1 MSRRTGIIGT
11 LVLAL
16 VVALAVVW
24 WISRPGA
31 VEPMMRFYA
40 AQETIDAE
48 TAAVEIIEDALPKPA
63 ELSTEAAD
71 MRSSRSC
78 DSDEYDAAPDD
89 EGRERYSMRWSA
101 PAITEAEVEDVFNEI
116 AAGLVK
122 LDGASV
128 SSAFAMGAKEVTA
141 EWVFRRGLPEEFD
154 LSEFHRYQVVVFV
167 GPGIVGLDFE
177 GPCIALD
184 WRVGSASG

>member
-116 AAGLVK
+116 AAGLV
-122 LDGASV
+122 
-128 SSAFAMGAKEVTA
+128 TA